1 MQKKSLLSLFGL
13 ENRDPYLF
21 AVLVVAIAATIRFFL
36 DRVFHGVVPFVILT
50 AAVTL
55 SALYGGLGPG
65 LFATVLAMA
74 SAWVLFDPANIV
86 VPSLASDKADMESG
100 LLLFTVVGTLLSVLG
115 ELIRREKKQ
124 AESLLQELQSRNGEL
139 QQSEL
144 TNRALLEASAQ
155 GVIAVDGDGKIK
167 IANDCTHQ
175 MFGYGPQELIG
186 KYIDILMEDVLQ
198 HQYRLH
204 KREFFSKPKAKIL
217 SDIPLNGRRKD
228 GSVFPVQTSIG
239 ISETPYGPIGVSFI
253 SDITDKKS
261 IEAALIRQQSELQ
274 NLVNY
279 SPVLISMQDL
289 EGRLL
294 LANRSYIATFSPH
307 DSNLTGQMLK
317 DTMPDYVASKSIEA
331 DRTVLATRFPVEFEF
346 DMPDHTGSWRN
357 FKTIKFPLDYLDTK
371 ETFGIGGFATDITE
385 LRDAERQLL
394 MAAKHDLLTGL
405 PNRVLIYDMGAELIS
420 NARKNKSKMALLFFD
435 LDRFKPINDTYGRDV
450 GDQLLKEVSKRL
462 VETSREGD
470 IVGRLSGDEFIA
482 LISNI
487 RSIDII
493 ESAALMF
500 ISRLREPYLLDDL
513 EIRMSPSIGIS
524 QYPEDGHDIDKLIQ
538 CADAAMRHAKNT
550 GRNQYEFFS
559 AAIVKNGARI
569 FILEQE
575 MRSALEDDLFQLAY
589 QPIVEAHTGDLT
601 AVEALIRWPRLNG
614 DVRMPNEFIS
624 AAETSGLIITM
635 GDWVIKRACKEFE
648 ERIAL
653 GMPPVKVAIN
663 ISASQFRSPNFVDN
677 LLGLIEMSTMGHE
690 WLELEVTESTVMSRI
705 DEAAKI
711 LSTLKEKGFSVSL
724 DDFGTGYSSLSMLA
738 RLPIDKLKIDRSFV
752 TQIETEARS
761 MAITE
766 TVVALGHKLGMSVVA
781 EGVET
786 ISVFSRLQTMGCN
799 HFQGYLFSRPL
810 PSNELVNWE
819 KTRSRKIIPL
829 HAPESSFLPV

>member
-1 MQKKSLLSLFGL
+1 MQKKSLLSTFGL
-13 ENRDPYLF
+13 EGRDPYFF
-21 AVLVVAIAATIRFFL
+21 AMLVVAVASLMRYFL
-36 DRVFHGVVPFVILT
+36 ERVFHGAVPFLVLT
-50 AAVTL
+50 AAVTI

-65 LFATVLAMA
+65 LLATVLSMA
-74 SAWVLFDPANIV
+74 SAWLLFAQTNIV
-86 VPSLASDKADMESG
+86 LPSVAADMEAG
-100 LLLFTVVGTLLSVLG
+100 LMLFAIVGTLLSVLG
-115 ELIRREKKQ
+115 ELIRREKIQ
-124 AESLLQELQSRNGEL
+124 SESLLLELQTRNSEL
-139 QQSEL
+139 QQSEI

-175 MFGYGPQELIG
+175 MFGYAPQELIG
-186 KYIDILMEDVLQ
+186 KYIEILMEDVLQ

-420 NARKNKSKMALLFFD
+420 SARKNKSKMALLFFD

-450 GDQLLKEVSKRL
+450 GDNLLREVSKRL

-487 RSIDII
+487 RSRDII

-538 CADAAMRHAKNT
+538 CADAAMRHAKNA

-575 MRSALEDDLFQLAY
+575 MRSALEDDLFQLDY

-614 DVRMPNEFIS
+614 DVRMPNEFIN
-624 AAETSGLIITM
+624 AAETSGLIIMM

-766 TVVALGHKLGMSVVA
+766 TVIALGHKLGMSVVA

-829 HAPESSFLPV
+829 HTPESSFLPV

>member
-1 MQKKSLLSLFGL
+1 MQKKTLLSKFGL
-13 ENRDPYLF
+13 EGRDPYLF
-21 AVLVVAIAATIRFFL
+21 AMVVVAIAATMRFYL
-36 DRVFHGVVPFVILT
+36 ELVFHGAVPFLVLT
-50 AAVTL
+50 AAVTI

-65 LFATVLAMA
+65 LLATILSIA
-74 SAWVLFDPANIV
+74 SVWVLFNRTNLV
-86 VPSLASDKADMESG
+86 VSSVAADMEAG
-100 LLLFTVVGTLLSVLG
+100 LLLFAVVGTLLSILG
-115 ELIRREKKQ
+115 ELILREKKQ
-124 AESLLQELQSRNGEL
+124 SGFLLNELQSRNGEL

-155 GVIAVDGDGKIK
+155 GVIAVDGNGKIK

-175 MFGYGPQELIG
+175 MFGYDPQELIG

-204 KREFFSKPKAKIL
+204 RREFFSKPKAKIL

-239 ISETPYGPIGVSFI
+239 ISETPFGPIGVSFI

-294 LANRSYIATFSPH
+294 LANRSYITTFSPH
-307 DSNLTGQMLK
+307 DSNLTGQMIK
-317 DTMPDYVASKSIEA
+317 DTLPDYVASKSIDA
-331 DRTVLATRFPVEFEF
+331 DVTVLATRFPVEFEF

-357 FKTIKFPLDYLDTK
+357 FKIIKFPLDYLDTK

-405 PNRVLIYDMGAELIS
+405 PNRVLIYDRGGQLIS
-420 NARKNKSKMALLFFD
+420 NARETKSKMALLFFD

-470 IVGRLSGDEFIA
+470 IVGRLGSDEFIA
-482 LISNI
+482 FIANI
-487 RSIDII
+487 RSRDII
-493 ESAALMF
+493 ESAASMF
-500 ISRLREPYLLDDL
+500 IARLREPYLLDGL

-524 QYPEDGHDIDKLIQ
+524 QYPEDGEDIDKLIQ
-538 CADAAMRHAKNT
+538 CADAAMRHAKNA

-575 MRSALEDDLFQLAY
+575 MRSALEEDLFQIAY
-589 QPIVEAHTGDLT
+589 QPIVEGQTGNLS
-601 AVEALIRWPRLNG
+601 AIEALIRWPRIDG
-614 DVRMPNEFIS
+614 TVRMPNEFIS
-624 AAETSGLIITM
+624 AAESSGLIIIM
-635 GDWVIKRACKEFE
+635 GEWVVKRVCKEFE

-653 GMPPVKVAIN
+653 GMQPVKVAIN
-663 ISASQFRSPNFVDN
+663 ISASQFSSPNFIDN
-677 LLGLIEMSTMGHE
+677 LSSLIESSTMGHE

-705 DEAAKI
+705 DEAEKI

-724 DDFGTGYSSLSMLA
+724 DDFGTGYSSLSLLA

-752 TQIETEARS
+752 RLMEIESRS

-766 TVVALGHKLGMSVVA
+766 TVIALGHKLGMEVVA
-781 EGVET
+781 EGIET
-786 ISVFSRLQTMGCN
+786 ISVFSRLLSMGCN
-799 HFQGYLFSRPL
+799 HFQGYLFSKPVS
-810 PSNELVNWE
+810 SNDLVIWE
-819 KTRSRKIIPL
+819 KTRSRKIMPLLTPELSLL
-829 HAPESSFLPV
+829 HA

>member
-1 MQKKSLLSLFGL
+1 MQKTTLLSKLGL
-13 ENRDPYLF
+13 EGKNPYLF
-21 AVLVVAIAATIRFFL
+21 ALVVVAIAATIRFFL
-36 DRVFHGVVPFVILT
+36 ELAFHGAAPFLVLT
-50 AAVTL
+50 AAVTI

-65 LFATVLAMA
+65 LLATALSMA
-74 SAWVLFDPANIV
+74 SAWLLFNRATV
-86 VPSLASDKADMESG
+86 VAADMATG
-100 LLLFTVVGTLLSVLG
+100 LLLFGVIGTLLSVLG
-115 ELIRREKKQ
+115 ELILREKIQ
-124 AESLLQELQSRNGEL
+124 SESLLLELQTRNGEL

-175 MFGYGPQELIG
+175 MFGYAPQELIG
-186 KYIDILMEDVLQ
+186 KYIDILMEDALQ

-204 KREFFSKPKAKIL
+204 RGEFFSKPKAKIL

-239 ISETPYGPIGVSFI
+239 ISETPFGPIGVSFI

-307 DSNLTGQMLK
+307 DSSLTGKMIK
-317 DTMPDYVASKSIEA
+317 DTLPDYVASKSIEA
-331 DRTVLATRFPVEFEF
+331 DLTVLATRSPVEFEF

-357 FKTIKFPLDYLDTK
+357 FKFIKFPLDYLDTK

-405 PNRVLIYDMGAELIS
+405 PNRVLIYDMGGQLIT
-420 NARKNKSKMALLFFD
+420 NARDNKSKMALLFFD

-462 VETSREGD
+462 VETSRDGD
-470 IVGRLSGDEFIA
+470 IVGRLGSDEFIA
-482 LISNI
+482 VIANI
-487 RSIDII
+487 RSRDII
-493 ESAALMF
+493 ESAASMF
-500 ISRLREPYLLDDL
+500 ISRLREPYLLDGL

-524 QYPEDGHDIDKLIQ
+524 QYPEDGEDIDKLIQ
-538 CADAAMRHAKNT
+538 CADAAMRHAKNA

-575 MRSALEDDLFQLAY
+575 MRTALEEDLFQLAY
-589 QPIVEAHTGDLT
+589 QPIVEGKTGNLS
-601 AVEALIRWPRLNG
+601 AIEALIRWPRIDG
-614 DVRMPNEFIS
+614 TVRMPNEFIS
-624 AAETSGLIITM
+624 AAESSGLIIMM
-635 GDWVIKRACKEFE
+635 GEWVVKRACKEFE

-653 GMPPVKVAIN
+653 GMQPVKVAIN
-663 ISASQFRSPNFVDN
+663 ISASQFRSPNFIDN
-677 LLGLIEMSTMGHE
+677 LLGLIESSTMGHE

-705 DEAAKI
+705 DEAEKI
-711 LSTLKEKGFSVSL
+711 LSTLKAKGFSVSL
-724 DDFGTGYSSLSMLA
+724 DDFGTGYSSLSLLA

-752 TQIETEARS
+752 RLMEIESRS

-766 TVVALGHKLGMSVVA
+766 TVIALGHKLGMELVA
-781 EGVET
+781 EGIET
-786 ISVFSRLQTMGCN
+786 ISVFSRLLHMGCN
-799 HFQGYLFSRPL
+799 HFQGYLFSKPL
-810 PSNELVNWE
+810 SSNDLVVWE
-819 KTRSRKIIPL
+819 KNRSRKIMPL
-829 HAPESSFLPV
+829 HLPELSLLPE

>member
-1 MQKKSLLSLFGL
+1 MQKKSLLSVFGL
-13 ENRDPYLF
+13 ENRDPFLF
-21 AVLVVAIAATIRFFL
+21 AVVVVAIAATIRFFL

-65 LFATVLAMA
+65 LLATALSIA
-74 SAWVLFDPANIV
+74 SAWLLFDPANIV
-86 VPSLASDKADMESG
+86 APSLASDTADMESG
-100 LLLFTVVGTLLSVLG
+100 LLLLTVVGTLLSVLG

-124 AESLLQELQSRNGEL
+124 SESLLQELQSRNKEL

-167 IANDCTHQ
+167 IANDYTHQ
-175 MFGYGPQELIG
+175 MFGYSSQELIG

-204 KREFFSKPKAKIL
+204 RREFFSKPKAKIL

-239 ISETPYGPIGVSFI
+239 ISETPFGPIGVSFI

-294 LANRSYIATFSPH
+294 LANRSYIATFSPS
-307 DSNLTGQMLK
+307 DSNLAGQMLK

-331 DRTVLATRFPVEFEF
+331 DRTVLSTRLPVEFEF

-405 PNRVLIYDMGAELIS
+405 PNRVLIYDMGAKLIS
-420 NARKNKSKMALLFFD
+420 SARDSKSKMALLFFD

-462 VETSREGD
+462 IETSREGD
-470 IVGRLSGDEFIA
+470 VVGRLSGDEFIA

-487 RSIDII
+487 RSRDII

-500 ISRLREPYLLDDL
+500 ISRLREPYLLEGL

-538 CADAAMRHAKNT
+538 CADAAMRHAKNA

-575 MRSALEDDLFQLAY
+575 MRSALEEDLFQLAY

-614 DVRMPNEFIS
+614 DVRMPSEFIS
-624 AAETSGLIITM
+624 AAESSGLIIMM
-635 GDWVIKRACKEFE
+635 GNWIIKRACKEFE

-663 ISASQFRSPNFVDN
+663 ISAYQFRSPNFVDN
-677 LLGLIEMSTMGHE
+677 LLGLIEASTMGHE

-711 LSTLKEKGFSVSL
+711 LSTLKDKGFSVSL

-738 RLPIDKLKIDRSFV
+738 QLPIDKLKIDRSFV

-766 TVVALGHKLGMSVVA
+766 TVIALGHKLGMSVVA
-781 EGVET
+781 EGIET

-810 PSNELVNWE
+810 PSNDLVIWE

-829 HAPESSFLPV
+829 HLPQSSLLSV

>member
-1 MQKKSLLSLFGL
+1 
-13 ENRDPYLF
+13 
-21 AVLVVAIAATIRFFL
+21 
-36 DRVFHGVVPFVILT
+36 
-50 AAVTL
+50 
-55 SALYGGLGPG
+55 
-65 LFATVLAMA
+65 
-74 SAWVLFDPANIV
+74 
-86 VPSLASDKADMESG
+86 
-100 LLLFTVVGTLLSVLG
+100 
-115 ELIRREKKQ
+115 
-124 AESLLQELQSRNGEL
+124 
-139 QQSEL
+139 
-144 TNRALLEASAQ
+144 
-155 GVIAVDGDGKIK
+155 
-167 IANDCTHQ
+167 
-175 MFGYGPQELIG
+175 
-186 KYIDILMEDVLQ
+186 
-198 HQYRLH
+198 
-204 KREFFSKPKAKIL
+204 
-217 SDIPLNGRRKD
+217 
-228 GSVFPVQTSIG
+228 
-239 ISETPYGPIGVSFI
+239 
-253 SDITDKKS
+253 
-261 IEAALIRQQSELQ
+261 
-274 NLVNY
+274 
-279 SPVLISMQDL
+279 MQDL

>member
-1 MQKKSLLSLFGL
+1 
-13 ENRDPYLF
+13 
-21 AVLVVAIAATIRFFL
+21 L

-65 LFATVLAMA
+65 LFATVLSMA

-144 TNRALLEASAQ
+144 TNRALWEASAQ

-550 GRNQYEFFS
+550 GRNQYEVFS

>member
-1 MQKKSLLSLFGL
+1 L
-13 ENRDPYLF
+13 E
-21 AVLVVAIAATIRFFL
+21 
-36 DRVFHGVVPFVILT
+36 
-50 AAVTL
+50 
-55 SALYGGLGPG
+55 GGL
-65 LFATVLAMA
+65 LV
-74 SAWVLFDPANIV
+74 
-86 VPSLASDKADMESG
+86 
-100 LLLFTVVGTLLSVLG
+100 FTVIATLMSILG
-115 ELIRREKKQ
+115 EFIQREKKRAQ
-124 AESLLQELQSRNGEL
+124 LLLHELQIRNRDL
-139 QQSEL
+139 LQSEL

-167 IANDCTHQ
+167 IANDYTHQ
-175 MFGYGPQELIG
+175 MFGYDPQELIG
-186 KYIDILMEDVLQ
+186 KYIDILMEEVLQ
-198 HQYRLH
+198 HQYRLRR
-204 KREFFSKPKAKIL
+204 REFFSKPKAKIL

-239 ISETPYGPIGVSFI
+239 ISETPLGPMGVSFI

-261 IEAALIRQQSELQ
+261 IEAALIREQSELH

-294 LANRSYIATFSPH
+294 LANRSFVATFSPH
-307 DSNLTGQMLK
+307 DLNLAGQMIK

-331 DRTVLATRFPVEFEF
+331 DRTVLSSRGPVEFEF
-346 DMPDHTGSWRN
+346 DMPDQTGSWRN
-357 FKTIKFPLDYLDTK
+357 FKIIKFPLDYLDTK
-371 ETFGIGGFATDITE
+371 ETFGIGAFATDITE
-385 LRDAERQLL
+385 LRDTERQLL

-405 PNRVLIYDMGAELIS
+405 PNRVLIYDRGGQLIS
-420 NARKNKSKMALLFFD
+420 NARKSKSKMALLFFD

-462 VETSREGD
+462 LETSRESD
-470 IVGRLSGDEFIA
+470 VIGRLGGDEFIA
-482 LISNI
+482 CIADI
-487 RSIDII
+487 RSVDVI
-493 ESAALMF
+493 ESAAAMF
-500 ISRLREPYLLDDL
+500 ISRLREPYLLEDL

-524 QYPEDGHDIDKLIQ
+524 QYPEDGEDIDKLIQ
-538 CADAAMRHAKNT
+538 CADAAMRHAKNA

-575 MRSALEDDLFQLAY
+575 MRSALEENLFQLAY
-589 QPIVEAHTGDLT
+589 QPIIDAKTGNLS
-601 AVEALIRWPRLNG
+601 AIEALIRWPRMNG

-624 AAETSGLIITM
+624 AAESSGLIIM
-635 GDWVIKRACKEFE
+635 IGEWVVKRVCKEFE

-663 ISASQFRSPNFVDN
+663 ISASQFRSPNFVEN
-677 LLGLIEMSTMGHE
+677 LLGLIQTSTMGHE

-705 DEAAKI
+705 DEAEKI

-752 TQIETEARS
+752 IQMEIEARS

-766 TVVALGHKLGMSVVA
+766 TVIALGHKLGMEVVA
-781 EGVET
+781 EGIET
-786 ISVFSRLQTMGCN
+786 ISVFSRLLAMGCN
-799 HFQGYLFSRPL
+799 HFQGYLFSKAL
-810 PSNELVNWE
+810 SSNDLVTWE
-819 KTRSRKIIPL
+819 KTRSRKIMPL
-829 HAPESSFLPV
+829 HTPELSLSPA

>member
-420 NARKNKSKMALLFFD
+420 SARKNKSKMALLFFD

-487 RSIDII
+487 RSIDFI

-766 TVVALGHKLGMSVVA
+766 TVIALGHKLGMSVVA

>member
-1 MQKKSLLSLFGL
+1 MQKKTLLSKFGL
-13 ENRDPYLF
+13 EGRDPYLF
-21 AVLVVAIAATIRFFL
+21 AMVVVAIAATMRFYL
-36 DRVFHGVVPFVILT
+36 ELVFHGAVPFLVLT
-50 AAVTL
+50 AAVTI

-65 LFATVLAMA
+65 LLATILSIA
-74 SAWVLFDPANIV
+74 SVWVLFNRTNLV
-86 VPSLASDKADMESG
+86 VSSVAADMETG
-100 LLLFTVVGTLLSVLG
+100 LLLFAVVGTLLSILG
-115 ELIRREKKQ
+115 ELILREKKQ
-124 AESLLQELQSRNGEL
+124 SGFLLNELQSRNGEL

-155 GVIAVDGDGKIK
+155 GVIAVDGNGKIK

-175 MFGYGPQELIG
+175 MFGYDPQELIG

-204 KREFFSKPKAKIL
+204 RREFFSKPKAKIL

-239 ISETPYGPIGVSFI
+239 ISETPFGPMGVSFI

-294 LANRSYIATFSPH
+294 LANRSYITTFSPH
-307 DSNLTGQMLK
+307 DSNLTGQMIK
-317 DTMPDYVASKSIEA
+317 DTLPDYVASKSIDA
-331 DRTVLATRFPVEFEF
+331 DVTVLATRFPVEFEF

-357 FKTIKFPLDYLDTK
+357 FKIIKFPLDYLDTK

-405 PNRVLIYDMGAELIS
+405 PNRVLIYDRGGQLIS
-420 NARKNKSKMALLFFD
+420 NARETKSKMALLFFD

-470 IVGRLSGDEFIA
+470 IVSRLGSDEFIA
-482 LISNI
+482 FIANI
-487 RSIDII
+487 RSRDII
-493 ESAALMF
+493 ESAASMF
-500 ISRLREPYLLDDL
+500 IARLREPYLLDGL

-524 QYPEDGHDIDKLIQ
+524 QYPEDGEDIDKLIQ
-538 CADAAMRHAKNT
+538 CADAAMRHAKNA

-575 MRSALEDDLFQLAY
+575 MRSALEEDLFQIAY
-589 QPIVEAHTGDLT
+589 QPIVEGQTGNLS
-601 AVEALIRWPRLNG
+601 AIEALIRWPRIDG
-614 DVRMPNEFIS
+614 TVRMPNEFIS
-624 AAETSGLIITM
+624 AAESSGLIIIM
-635 GDWVIKRACKEFE
+635 GEWVVKRVCKEFE

-653 GMPPVKVAIN
+653 GMQPVKVAIN
-663 ISASQFRSPNFVDN
+663 ISASQFRSPNFIDN
-677 LLGLIEMSTMGHE
+677 LLSLIESSTMGHE

-705 DEAAKI
+705 DEAEKI

-724 DDFGTGYSSLSMLA
+724 DDFGTGYSSLSLLA

-752 TQIETEARS
+752 RLMEIESRS

-766 TVVALGHKLGMSVVA
+766 TVIALGHKLGMEVVA
-781 EGVET
+781 EGIET
-786 ISVFSRLQTMGCN
+786 ISVFSRLLSMGCN
-799 HFQGYLFSRPL
+799 HFQGYLFSKPVS
-810 PSNELVNWE
+810 SNDLVIWE
-819 KTRSRKIIPL
+819 KTRSRKIMPLLTPELSLL
-829 HAPESSFLPV
+829 HA

>member
-1 MQKKSLLSLFGL
+1 MQKTTLLSKLGL
-13 ENRDPYLF
+13 EGKNPYLF
-21 AVLVVAIAATIRFFL
+21 ALVVVAIAATIRFFL
-36 DRVFHGVVPFVILT
+36 ELAFHGAAPFLVLT
-50 AAVTL
+50 AAVTI

-65 LFATVLAMA
+65 LLATALSMA
-74 SAWVLFDPANIV
+74 SAWLLFNRATV
-86 VPSLASDKADMESG
+86 VAADMATG
-100 LLLFTVVGTLLSVLG
+100 LLLFGVIGTLLSVLG
-115 ELIRREKKQ
+115 ELILREKIQ
-124 AESLLQELQSRNGEL
+124 SESLLLELQTRNGEL

-175 MFGYGPQELIG
+175 MFGYAPQELIG
-186 KYIDILMEDVLQ
+186 KYIDILMEDALQ

-204 KREFFSKPKAKIL
+204 RGEFFSKPKAKIL

-239 ISETPYGPIGVSFI
+239 ISETPFGPIGVSFI

-307 DSNLTGQMLK
+307 DSSLTGKMIK
-317 DTMPDYVASKSIEA
+317 DTLPDYVASKSIEA
-331 DRTVLATRFPVEFEF
+331 DLTVLATRSPVEFEF

-357 FKTIKFPLDYLDTK
+357 FKFIKFPLDYLDTK

-405 PNRVLIYDMGAELIS
+405 PNRVLIYDMGGQLIT
-420 NARKNKSKMALLFFD
+420 NARDNKSKMALLFFD

-462 VETSREGD
+462 VETSRDGD
-470 IVGRLSGDEFIA
+470 IVGRLGSDEFIA
-482 LISNI
+482 VIANI
-487 RSIDII
+487 RSRDII
-493 ESAALMF
+493 ESAASMF
-500 ISRLREPYLLDDL
+500 ISRLREPYLLDGL

-524 QYPEDGHDIDKLIQ
+524 QYPEDGEDIDKLIQ
-538 CADAAMRHAKNT
+538 CADAAMRHAKNA

-575 MRSALEDDLFQLAY
+575 MRTALEEDLFQLAY
-589 QPIVEAHTGDLT
+589 QPIVEGKTGNLS
-601 AVEALIRWPRLNG
+601 AIEALIRWPRIDG
-614 DVRMPNEFIS
+614 TVRMPNEFIS
-624 AAETSGLIITM
+624 AAESSGLIIMM
-635 GDWVIKRACKEFE
+635 GEWVVKRACKEFE

-653 GMPPVKVAIN
+653 GMQPVKVAIN
-663 ISASQFRSPNFVDN
+663 ISASQFRSPNFIDN
-677 LLGLIEMSTMGHE
+677 LLGLIESSTMGHE

-705 DEAAKI
+705 DEAEKI
-711 LSTLKEKGFSVSL
+711 LSTLKAKGFSVSL
-724 DDFGTGYSSLSMLA
+724 DDFGTGYSSLSLLA

-752 TQIETEARS
+752 RLMEIESRS

-766 TVVALGHKLGMSVVA
+766 TVIALGHKLGMEVVA
-781 EGVET
+781 EGIET
-786 ISVFSRLQTMGCN
+786 ISVFSRLLHMGCN
-799 HFQGYLFSRPL
+799 HFQGYLFSKPL
-810 PSNELVNWE
+810 SSNDLVVWE
-819 KTRSRKIIPL
+819 KNRSRKIMPL
-829 HAPESSFLPV
+829 HLPELSLLPE

>member
-1 MQKKSLLSLFGL
+1 MQKTTLLSKLGL
-13 ENRDPYLF
+13 EGKNPYLF
-21 AVLVVAIAATIRFFL
+21 ALVVVAIAATMRFFL
-36 DRVFHGVVPFVILT
+36 ELAFHGAAPFLVLT
-50 AAVTL
+50 AAVTI

-65 LFATVLAMA
+65 LLATALSMA
-74 SAWVLFDPANIV
+74 SAWLLFNRATIAVQPVA
-86 VPSLASDKADMESG
+86 ADMATG
-100 LLLFTVVGTLLSVLG
+100 LLLFGVIGTLLSVLG
-115 ELIRREKKQ
+115 ELIRREKIQ
-124 AESLLQELQSRNGEL
+124 SESLLLELQTRNGEL

-175 MFGYGPQELIG
+175 MFGYAPQELIG
-186 KYIDILMEDVLQ
+186 KYIDILMEDALQ

-204 KREFFSKPKAKIL
+204 RREFFSKPKAKIL

-239 ISETPYGPIGVSFI
+239 ISETPFGPIGVSFI

-307 DSNLTGQMLK
+307 DSSLTGKMIK
-317 DTMPDYVASKSIEA
+317 DTLPDYVASKSIEA
-331 DRTVLATRFPVEFEF
+331 DLTVLATRSPVEFEF

-357 FKTIKFPLDYLDTK
+357 FKFIKFPLDYLDTK

-405 PNRVLIYDMGAELIS
+405 PNRVLIYDMGGQLIT
-420 NARKNKSKMALLFFD
+420 NARDNKSKMALLFFD

-462 VETSREGD
+462 VETSRDGD
-470 IVGRLSGDEFIA
+470 IVGRLGSDEFIA
-482 LISNI
+482 VIANI
-487 RSIDII
+487 RSRDII
-493 ESAALMF
+493 ESAASMF
-500 ISRLREPYLLDDL
+500 ISRLREPYLLEGL

-524 QYPEDGHDIDKLIQ
+524 QYPEDGEDIDKLIQ
-538 CADAAMRHAKNT
+538 CADAAMRHAKNA

-575 MRSALEDDLFQLAY
+575 MRTALEEDLFQLAY
-589 QPIVEAHTGDLT
+589 QPIVEGQTGNLS
-601 AVEALIRWPRLNG
+601 AIEALIRWPRIDG
-614 DVRMPNEFIS
+614 TVRMPNEFIS
-624 AAETSGLIITM
+624 AAESSGLIIMM
-635 GDWVIKRACKEFE
+635 GEWVVKRACKEFE

-653 GMPPVKVAIN
+653 GMQPVKVAIN
-663 ISASQFRSPNFVDN
+663 ISASQFRSPNFIDN
-677 LLGLIEMSTMGHE
+677 LLGLIESSTMGHE

-705 DEAAKI
+705 DEAEKI
-711 LSTLKEKGFSVSL
+711 LSTLKAKGFSVSL
-724 DDFGTGYSSLSMLA
+724 DDFGTGYSSLSLLA

-752 TQIETEARS
+752 RLMEIESRS

-766 TVVALGHKLGMSVVA
+766 TVIALGHKLGMEVVA
-781 EGVET
+781 EGIET
-786 ISVFSRLQTMGCN
+786 ISVFSRLLHMGCN
-799 HFQGYLFSRPL
+799 HFQGYLFSKPL
-810 PSNELVNWE
+810 SSNDLVVWE
-819 KTRSRKIIPL
+819 KNRSRKIMPL
-829 HAPESSFLPV
+829 HLPELSLLPE

>member
-1 MQKKSLLSLFGL
+1 M
-13 ENRDPYLF
+13 
-21 AVLVVAIAATIRFFL
+21 VAIAATMRFYL
-36 DRVFHGVVPFVILT
+36 ELVFHGAVPFLVLT
-50 AAVTL
+50 AAVTI

-65 LFATVLAMA
+65 LLATILSIA
-74 SAWVLFDPANIV
+74 SVWVLFNRTNLV
-86 VPSLASDKADMESG
+86 VSSVAADMEAG
-100 LLLFTVVGTLLSVLG
+100 LLLFAVVGTLLSILG
-115 ELIRREKKQ
+115 ELILREKKQ
-124 AESLLQELQSRNGEL
+124 SGFLLNELQSRNGEL

-155 GVIAVDGDGKIK
+155 GVIAVDGNGKIK

-175 MFGYGPQELIG
+175 MFGYDPQELIG

-204 KREFFSKPKAKIL
+204 RREFFSKPKAKIL

-228 GSVFPVQTSIG
+228 GTVFPVQTSIG
-239 ISETPYGPIGVSFI
+239 ISETPFGSIGVSFI

-294 LANRSYIATFSPH
+294 LANRSYISTFSPH
-307 DSNLTGQMLK
+307 DSNLIGQMIK
-317 DTMPDYVASKSIEA
+317 DTLPDYVASKSIDA
-331 DRTVLATRFPVEFEF
+331 DVTVLATRFPVEFEF

-357 FKTIKFPLDYLDTK
+357 FKIIKFPLDYLDTK

-405 PNRVLIYDMGAELIS
+405 PNRVLIYDRGGQLIS
-420 NARKNKSKMALLFFD
+420 NARETKSKMALLFFD

-470 IVGRLSGDEFIA
+470 IVGRLGSDEFIA
-482 LISNI
+482 FIANI
-487 RSIDII
+487 RSRDII
-493 ESAALMF
+493 ESAASMF
-500 ISRLREPYLLDDL
+500 IARLREPYLLDGL

-524 QYPEDGHDIDKLIQ
+524 QYPEVGEDIDKLIQ
-538 CADAAMRHAKNT
+538 CADAAMRHAKNA

-575 MRSALEDDLFQLAY
+575 MRSALEEDLFQIAY
-589 QPIVEAHTGDLT
+589 QPIVEGQTGNLS
-601 AVEALIRWPRLNG
+601 AIEALIRWPRIDG
-614 DVRMPNEFIS
+614 TVRMPNEFIS
-624 AAETSGLIITM
+624 AAESSGLIIIM
-635 GDWVIKRACKEFE
+635 GEWVVKRVCKEFE

-653 GMPPVKVAIN
+653 GMQPVKVAIN
-663 ISASQFRSPNFVDN
+663 ISASQFRSPNFIDN
-677 LLGLIEMSTMGHE
+677 LLSLIESSTMGHE

-705 DEAAKI
+705 DEAEKI

-724 DDFGTGYSSLSMLA
+724 DDFGTGYSSLSLLA

-752 TQIETEARS
+752 RLMEIESRS

-766 TVVALGHKLGMSVVA
+766 TVIALGHKLGMEVVA
-781 EGVET
+781 EGIET
-786 ISVFSRLQTMGCN
+786 ISVFSRLLSMGCN
-799 HFQGYLFSRPL
+799 HFQGYLFSKPVS
-810 PSNELVNWE
+810 SNDLVIWE
-819 KTRSRKIIPL
+819 KTRSRKIMPLLTPELSLL
-829 HAPESSFLPV
+829 HA

>member
-1 MQKKSLLSLFGL
+1 MQKKTLLSKFGL
-13 ENRDPYLF
+13 EGRDPYLF
-21 AVLVVAIAATIRFFL
+21 AMVVVAIAATMRFYL
-36 DRVFHGVVPFVILT
+36 ELVFHGAVPFLVLT
-50 AAVTL
+50 AAVTI

-65 LFATVLAMA
+65 LLATILSIA
-74 SAWVLFDPANIV
+74 SVWVLFNRTNLV
-86 VPSLASDKADMESG
+86 VSSVAADMEAG
-100 LLLFTVVGTLLSVLG
+100 LLLFAVVGTLLSILG
-115 ELIRREKKQ
+115 ELILREKKQ
-124 AESLLQELQSRNGEL
+124 SGFLLNELQSRNSEL

-155 GVIAVDGDGKIK
+155 GVIAVDGNGKIK

-175 MFGYGPQELIG
+175 MFGYDPQELIG

-204 KREFFSKPKAKIL
+204 RREFFSKPKAKIL

-239 ISETPYGPIGVSFI
+239 ISETPFGPIGVSFI

-294 LANRSYIATFSPH
+294 LANRSYITTFSPH
-307 DSNLTGQMLK
+307 DSNLTGQMIK
-317 DTMPDYVASKSIEA
+317 DTLPDYVASKSIDA
-331 DRTVLATRFPVEFEF
+331 DVTVLATRFPVEFEF

-357 FKTIKFPLDYLDTK
+357 FKIIKFPLDYLDTK

-405 PNRVLIYDMGAELIS
+405 PNRVLIYDRGGQLIS
-420 NARKNKSKMALLFFD
+420 NARETKSKMALLFFD
-435 LDRFKPINDTYGRDV
+435 LDRFKPINDTYGREV

-470 IVGRLSGDEFIA
+470 IVGRLGSDEFIA
-482 LISNI
+482 FIANI
-487 RSIDII
+487 RSRDII
-493 ESAALMF
+493 ESAASMF
-500 ISRLREPYLLDDL
+500 ISRLREPYLLDGL

-524 QYPEDGHDIDKLIQ
+524 QYPEDGEDIDKLIQ
-538 CADAAMRHAKNT
+538 CADAAMRHAKNA

-575 MRSALEDDLFQLAY
+575 MRSALEEDLFQIAY
-589 QPIVEAHTGDLT
+589 QPIVEGQTGNLS
-601 AVEALIRWPRLNG
+601 AIEALIRWPRIDG
-614 DVRMPNEFIS
+614 TVRMPNEFIS
-624 AAETSGLIITM
+624 AAESSGLIIIM
-635 GDWVIKRACKEFE
+635 GEWVVKRVCKEFE

-653 GMPPVKVAIN
+653 GMQPVKVAIN
-663 ISASQFRSPNFVDN
+663 ISASQFRSPNFIDN
-677 LLGLIEMSTMGHE
+677 LLSLIESSTMGHE

-705 DEAAKI
+705 DEAEKI

-724 DDFGTGYSSLSMLA
+724 DDFGTGYSSLSLLA

-752 TQIETEARS
+752 RLMEIESRS

-766 TVVALGHKLGMSVVA
+766 TVIALGHKLGMEVVA
-781 EGVET
+781 EGIET
-786 ISVFSRLQTMGCN
+786 ISVFSRLLSMGCN
-799 HFQGYLFSRPL
+799 HFQGYLFSKPVS
-810 PSNELVNWE
+810 SNDLMIWE
-819 KTRSRKIIPL
+819 KTRSRKIMPLLTPELSLL
-829 HAPESSFLPV
+829 HA

>member
-1 MQKKSLLSLFGL
+1 MQKKTLLSKFGL
-13 ENRDPYLF
+13 EGRDPYLF
-21 AVLVVAIAATIRFFL
+21 AMVVVAIAATMRFYL
-36 DRVFHGVVPFVILT
+36 ELVFHGAVPFLVLT
-50 AAVTL
+50 AAVTI

-65 LFATVLAMA
+65 LLATILSIA
-74 SAWVLFDPANIV
+74 SVWVLFNRTNLV
-86 VPSLASDKADMESG
+86 VSSVAADMEAG
-100 LLLFTVVGTLLSVLG
+100 LLLFAVVGTLLSILG
-115 ELIRREKKQ
+115 ELILREKKQ
-124 AESLLQELQSRNGEL
+124 SGFLLNELQSRNGEL

-155 GVIAVDGDGKIK
+155 GVIAVDGNGKIK

-175 MFGYGPQELIG
+175 MFGYDPQELIG

-204 KREFFSKPKAKIL
+204 RREFFSKPKAKIL

-239 ISETPYGPIGVSFI
+239 ISETPFGPIGVSFI

-294 LANRSYIATFSPH
+294 LANRSYITTFSPH
-307 DSNLTGQMLK
+307 DSNLTGQMIK
-317 DTMPDYVASKSIEA
+317 DTLPDYVASKSIDA
-331 DRTVLATRFPVEFEF
+331 DVTVLATRFPVEFEF

-357 FKTIKFPLDYLDTK
+357 FKIIKFPLDYLDTK

-405 PNRVLIYDMGAELIS
+405 PNRVLIYDRGGQLIS
-420 NARKNKSKMALLFFD
+420 NARETKSKMALLFFD

-470 IVGRLSGDEFIA
+470 IVGRLGSDEFIA
-482 LISNI
+482 FIANI
-487 RSIDII
+487 RSRDII
-493 ESAALMF
+493 ESAASMF
-500 ISRLREPYLLDDL
+500 IARLREPYLLDGL

-524 QYPEDGHDIDKLIQ
+524 QYPEDGEDIDKLIQ
-538 CADAAMRHAKNT
+538 CADAAMRHAKNA

-575 MRSALEDDLFQLAY
+575 MRSALEEDLFQIAY
-589 QPIVEAHTGDLT
+589 QPIVEGQTGNLS
-601 AVEALIRWPRLNG
+601 AIEALIRWPRIDG
-614 DVRMPNEFIS
+614 TVRMPNEFIS
-624 AAETSGLIITM
+624 AAESSGLIIIM
-635 GDWVIKRACKEFE
+635 GEWVVKRVCKEFE

-653 GMPPVKVAIN
+653 GMQPVKVAIN
-663 ISASQFRSPNFVDN
+663 ISASQFRSPNFIDN
-677 LLGLIEMSTMGHE
+677 LLSLIESSTMGHE

-705 DEAAKI
+705 DEAEKI

-724 DDFGTGYSSLSMLA
+724 DDFGTGYSSLSLLA

-752 TQIETEARS
+752 RLMEIESRS

-766 TVVALGHKLGMSVVA
+766 TVIALGHKLGMEVVA
-781 EGVET
+781 EGIET
-786 ISVFSRLQTMGCN
+786 ISVFSRLLSMGCN
-799 HFQGYLFSRPL
+799 HFQGYLFSKPVS
-810 PSNELVNWE
+810 SNDLVIWE
-819 KTRSRKIIPL
+819 KTLSRKIMPLLTPELSLL
-829 HAPESSFLPV
+829 HA

>member
-1 MQKKSLLSLFGL
+1 MQRKPLLSLFGL

-86 VPSLASDKADMESG
+86 VTSLASDKADIESG

-420 NARKNKSKMALLFFD
+420 SARKNKSKMALLFFD

-766 TVVALGHKLGMSVVA
+766 TVIALGHKLGMSVVA

>member
-1 MQKKSLLSLFGL
+1 MQKTTLLSKLGL
-13 ENRDPYLF
+13 EGKNPYLF
-21 AVLVVAIAATIRFFL
+21 ALVVVAIAATIRFFL
-36 DRVFHGVVPFVILT
+36 ELAFHGAAPFLVLT
-50 AAVTL
+50 AAVTI

-65 LFATVLAMA
+65 LLATALSMA
-74 SAWVLFDPANIV
+74 SAWLLFNRATV
-86 VPSLASDKADMESG
+86 VAADMATG
-100 LLLFTVVGTLLSVLG
+100 LLLFGVIGTLLSVLG
-115 ELIRREKKQ
+115 ELILREKIQ
-124 AESLLQELQSRNGEL
+124 SESLLLELQTRNGEL

-175 MFGYGPQELIG
+175 MFGYAPQELIG
-186 KYIDILMEDVLQ
+186 KYIDILMEDALQ

-204 KREFFSKPKAKIL
+204 RREFFSKPKAKIL

-239 ISETPYGPIGVSFI
+239 ISETPFGPIGVSFI

-307 DSNLTGQMLK
+307 DSSLTGKMIK
-317 DTMPDYVASKSIEA
+317 DTLPDYVASKSIEA
-331 DRTVLATRFPVEFEF
+331 DLTVLATRSPVEFEF

-357 FKTIKFPLDYLDTK
+357 FKFIKFPLDYLDTK

-405 PNRVLIYDMGAELIS
+405 PNRVLIYDMGGQLIN
-420 NARKNKSKMALLFFD
+420 NARDNKSKMALLFFD

-462 VETSREGD
+462 VETSRDGD
-470 IVGRLSGDEFIA
+470 IVGRLGSDEFIA
-482 LISNI
+482 VIANI
-487 RSIDII
+487 RSRDII
-493 ESAALMF
+493 ESAASMF
-500 ISRLREPYLLDDL
+500 ISRLREPYLLEGL

-524 QYPEDGHDIDKLIQ
+524 QYPEDGEDIDKLIQ
-538 CADAAMRHAKNT
+538 CADAAMRHAKNA

-575 MRSALEDDLFQLAY
+575 MRTALEEDLFQLAY
-589 QPIVEAHTGDLT
+589 QPIVEGKTGNLS
-601 AVEALIRWPRLNG
+601 AIEALIRWPRIDG
-614 DVRMPNEFIS
+614 TVRMPNEFIS
-624 AAETSGLIITM
+624 AAESSGLIIMM
-635 GDWVIKRACKEFE
+635 GEWVVKRACKEFE

-653 GMPPVKVAIN
+653 GMQPVKVAIN
-663 ISASQFRSPNFVDN
+663 ISASQFRSPNFIDN
-677 LLGLIEMSTMGHE
+677 LLGLIESSTMGHE

-705 DEAAKI
+705 DEAEKI

-724 DDFGTGYSSLSMLA
+724 DDFGTGYSSLSLLA

-752 TQIETEARS
+752 RLMEIESRS

-766 TVVALGHKLGMSVVA
+766 TVIALGHKLGMEVVA
-781 EGVET
+781 EGIET
-786 ISVFSRLQTMGCN
+786 ISVFSRLLHMGCN
-799 HFQGYLFSRPL
+799 HFQGYLFSKPL
-810 PSNELVNWE
+810 SSNDLVVWE
-819 KTRSRKIIPL
+819 KNRSRKIMPL
-829 HAPESSFLPV
+829 HLPELSLLPE

>member
-1 MQKKSLLSLFGL
+1 MQKKTLLSTFGL
-13 ENRDPYLF
+13 EGRDPYLF
-21 AVLVVAIAATIRFFL
+21 AIAVVAIAATIRFYL
-36 DRVFHGVVPFVILT
+36 ELAFHGTVPFLVLT
-50 AAVTL
+50 AAVTV

-65 LFATVLAMA
+65 LLATVLSIV
-74 SAWVLFDPANIV
+74 SAWLLFNRANNV
-86 VPSLASDKADMESG
+86 VPSVADDSETG
-100 LLLFTVVGTLLSVLG
+100 LILFAIVGSLLSILG
-115 ELIRREKKQ
+115 ELILRQKKQ
-124 AESLLQELQSRNGEL
+124 SQSLLIDLEHRNGEL
-139 QQSEL
+139 QHSEL

-175 MFGYGPQELIG
+175 MFGYAPQELIG

-204 KREFFSKPKAKIL
+204 RREFFSKPKAKIL

-239 ISETPYGPIGVSFI
+239 ISETPFGPIGVSFI

-289 EGRLL
+289 EGRIL
-294 LANRSYIATFSPH
+294 LANRSYIATFSPL
-307 DSNLTGQMLK
+307 DPDLTGQMIK
-317 DTMPDYVASKSIEA
+317 DTLPDYVASKSIEA
-331 DRTVLATRFPVEFEF
+331 DRTVLSTQIPVEFEF
-346 DMPDHTGSWRN
+346 DMPDQTGSWRN
-357 FKTIKFPLDYLDTK
+357 FKFIKFPLDYLDTK

-405 PNRVLIYDMGAELIS
+405 PNRVLIYDMGGQLIT
-420 NARKNKSKMALLFFD
+420 NARDNKSKMALLFFD

-470 IVGRLSGDEFIA
+470 IVGRLGSDEFIA
-482 LISNI
+482 FIANI
-487 RSIDII
+487 RSRDII
-493 ESAALMF
+493 ESAASMF

-524 QYPEDGHDIDKLIQ
+524 QYPEDGEDIDKLIQ
-538 CADAAMRHAKNT
+538 CADAAMRHAKNA

-575 MRSALEDDLFQLAY
+575 MRTALEENLFQLAY
-589 QPIVEAHTGDLT
+589 QPIIEGQTGNLSV
-601 AVEALIRWPRLNG
+601 VEALIRWPRLNG

-624 AAETSGLIITM
+624 AAESSGLIIMM
-635 GDWVIKRACKEFE
+635 GEWVVKRVCKEFE

-653 GMPPVKVAIN
+653 GMQPVKVAIN

-677 LLGLIEMSTMGHE
+677 LLGLIEASTMGHE

-705 DEAAKI
+705 DEAEKI

-752 TQIETEARS
+752 TQIETETRS
-761 MAITE
+761 LAITE
-766 TVVALGHKLGMSVVA
+766 TVIALGHKLGMEVVA
-781 EGVET
+781 EGIET
-786 ISVFSRLQTMGCN
+786 ISVFSRLLNMGCN
-799 HFQGYLFSRPL
+799 HFQGYLFSKPL
-810 PSNELVNWE
+810 SSNDLVLWE
-819 KTRSRKIIPL
+819 KNRSRKIMPL
-829 HAPESSFLPV
+829 LFPKSSLLSE

>member
-1 MQKKSLLSLFGL
+1 MQKKTLLSKFGL
-13 ENRDPYLF
+13 EGRDPYLF
-21 AVLVVAIAATIRFFL
+21 AIVVVAIAATMRFYL
-36 DRVFHGVVPFVILT
+36 ELVFHGAVPFLVLT
-50 AAVTL
+50 AAVTI

-65 LFATVLAMA
+65 LLATLLSITSIWA
-74 SAWVLFDPANIV
+74 LFNRTNLV
-86 VPSLASDKADMESG
+86 VTSVAADMEAG
-100 LLLFTVVGTLLSVLG
+100 LLLFAVVGALLSILG
-115 ELIRREKKQ
+115 ELILREKKQ
-124 AESLLQELQSRNGEL
+124 SGFLLNELQSRNGEL

-175 MFGYGPQELIG
+175 MFGYNPQELIG

-204 KREFFSKPKAKIL
+204 RREFFSKPKAKIL

-239 ISETPYGPIGVSFI
+239 ISETPFGPIGVSFI

-307 DSNLTGQMLK
+307 DSNLTGQMIK
-317 DTMPDYVASKSIEA
+317 DTLPDYVASKSIDA
-331 DRTVLATRFPVEFEF
+331 DVTVLATRFPVEFEF

-357 FKTIKFPLDYLDTK
+357 FKIIKFPLDYLDTK

-405 PNRVLIYDMGAELIS
+405 PNRVLIYDMGGQLIS
-420 NARKNKSKMALLFFD
+420 NACDSKSKMALLFFD

-470 IVGRLSGDEFIA
+470 IVGRLGSDEFIA
-482 LISNI
+482 FIANI
-487 RSIDII
+487 RSRDII
-493 ESAALMF
+493 ESAASMF
-500 ISRLREPYLLDDL
+500 IARLREPYLLDGL

-524 QYPEDGHDIDKLIQ
+524 QYPEDGEDIDKLIQ
-538 CADAAMRHAKNT
+538 CADAAMRHAKNA

-575 MRSALEDDLFQLAY
+575 MRSALEEDLFQIAY
-589 QPIVEAHTGDLT
+589 QPIVEGQTGNLS
-601 AVEALIRWPRLNG
+601 AIEALIRWPRIDG
-614 DVRMPNEFIS
+614 TVRMPNEFIS
-624 AAETSGLIITM
+624 AAESSGLIIMM
-635 GDWVIKRACKEFE
+635 GEWVVKRVCKEFE
-648 ERIAL
+648 DRIAL

-663 ISASQFRSPNFVDN
+663 ISASQFRSPNFVEN
-677 LLGLIEMSTMGHE
+677 LLGLIEASAMGTE
-690 WLELEVTESTVMSRI
+690 WLDLEVTESTVMSRI
-705 DEAAKI
+705 DEAEKI

-724 DDFGTGYSSLSMLA
+724 DDFGTGYSSLSLLA

-752 TQIETEARS
+752 RLMEIESRS

-766 TVVALGHKLGMSVVA
+766 TVIALGHKLGMEVVA
-781 EGVET
+781 EGIET
-786 ISVFSRLQTMGCN
+786 ISVFSRLLGMGCN
-799 HFQGYLFSRPL
+799 HFQGYLFSKPVS
-810 PSNELVNWE
+810 SNDLVMWE
-819 KTRSRKIIPL
+819 KTRSRKIVPL
-829 HAPESSFLPV
+829 LTPELSLLSV

>member
-1 MQKKSLLSLFGL
+1 MQKTTLLSKLGL
-13 ENRDPYLF
+13 EGKNPYLF
-21 AVLVVAIAATIRFFL
+21 ALVVVAIAATMRFFL
-36 DRVFHGVVPFVILT
+36 ELAFHGAAPFLVLT
-50 AAVTL
+50 AAVTI

-65 LFATVLAMA
+65 LLATALSMA
-74 SAWVLFDPANIV
+74 SAWLLFNRATIAVQPVA
-86 VPSLASDKADMESG
+86 ADMATG
-100 LLLFTVVGTLLSVLG
+100 LLLFGVIGTLLSVLG
-115 ELIRREKKQ
+115 ELIRREKIQ
-124 AESLLQELQSRNGEL
+124 SESLLLELQTRNGEL

-175 MFGYGPQELIG
+175 MFGYAPQELIG
-186 KYIDILMEDVLQ
+186 KYIDILMEDALQ

-204 KREFFSKPKAKIL
+204 RREFFSKPKAKIL

-239 ISETPYGPIGVSFI
+239 ISETPFGPIGVSFI

-307 DSNLTGQMLK
+307 DSSLTGKMIK
-317 DTMPDYVASKSIEA
+317 DTLPDYVASKSIEA
-331 DRTVLATRFPVEFEF
+331 DLTVLATRSPVEFEF

-357 FKTIKFPLDYLDTK
+357 FKFIKFPLDYLDTK

-405 PNRVLIYDMGAELIS
+405 PNRVLIYDMGGQLIT
-420 NARKNKSKMALLFFD
+420 NARDNKSKMALLFFD

-462 VETSREGD
+462 VETSRDGD
-470 IVGRLSGDEFIA
+470 IVGRLGSDEFIA
-482 LISNI
+482 VIANI
-487 RSIDII
+487 RSRDII
-493 ESAALMF
+493 ESAASMF
-500 ISRLREPYLLDDL
+500 ISRLREPYLLDGL

-524 QYPEDGHDIDKLIQ
+524 QYPEDGEDIDKLIQ
-538 CADAAMRHAKNT
+538 CADAAMRHAKNA

-575 MRSALEDDLFQLAY
+575 MRTALEEDLFQLAY
-589 QPIVEAHTGDLT
+589 QPIVEGKTGNLS
-601 AVEALIRWPRLNG
+601 AIEALIRWPRIDG
-614 DVRMPNEFIS
+614 TVRMPNEFIS
-624 AAETSGLIITM
+624 AAESSGLIIMM
-635 GDWVIKRACKEFE
+635 GEWVVKRACKEFE

-653 GMPPVKVAIN
+653 GMQPVKVAIN
-663 ISASQFRSPNFVDN
+663 ISASQFRSPNFIDN
-677 LLGLIEMSTMGHE
+677 LLGLIESSTMGHE

-705 DEAAKI
+705 DEAEKI
-711 LSTLKEKGFSVSL
+711 LSTLKAKGFSVSL
-724 DDFGTGYSSLSMLA
+724 DDFGTGYSSLSLLA

-752 TQIETEARS
+752 RLMEIESRS

-766 TVVALGHKLGMSVVA
+766 TVIALGHKLGMELVA
-781 EGVET
+781 EGIET
-786 ISVFSRLQTMGCN
+786 ISVFSRLLHMGCN
-799 HFQGYLFSRPL
+799 HFQGYLFSKPL
-810 PSNELVNWE
+810 SSNDLVVWE
-819 KTRSRKIIPL
+819 KNRSRKIMPL
-829 HAPESSFLPV
+829 HLPELSLLPE

>member
-1 MQKKSLLSLFGL
+1 MQKKTLLSKFGL
-13 ENRDPYLF
+13 EGRDPYLF
-21 AVLVVAIAATIRFFL
+21 AIVVVAIAATMRFYL
-36 DRVFHGVVPFVILT
+36 ELVFHGAVPFLVLT
-50 AAVTL
+50 AAVTI

-65 LFATVLAMA
+65 LLATLLSITSIWA
-74 SAWVLFDPANIV
+74 LFNRTNLV
-86 VPSLASDKADMESG
+86 VTSVAADMEAG
-100 LLLFTVVGTLLSVLG
+100 LLLFAVVGALLSILG
-115 ELIRREKKQ
+115 ELILREKKQ
-124 AESLLQELQSRNGEL
+124 SGFLLNELQSRNGEL

-175 MFGYGPQELIG
+175 MFGYNPQELIG

-204 KREFFSKPKAKIL
+204 RREFFSKPKAKIL

-239 ISETPYGPIGVSFI
+239 ISETPFGPIGVSFI

-261 IEAALIRQQSELQ
+261 IEAALIRQQSELH

-307 DSNLTGQMLK
+307 DSNLTGQMIK
-317 DTMPDYVASKSIEA
+317 DTLPDYVASKSIDA
-331 DRTVLATRFPVEFEF
+331 DVTVLATRFPVEFEF

-357 FKTIKFPLDYLDTK
+357 FKIIKFPLDYLDTK

-405 PNRVLIYDMGAELIS
+405 PNRVLIYDMGGQLIS
-420 NARKNKSKMALLFFD
+420 NACDSKSKMALLFFD
-435 LDRFKPINDTYGRDV
+435 LDRFKPIIDTYGRDV

-470 IVGRLSGDEFIA
+470 IVGRLGSDEFIA
-482 LISNI
+482 FIANI
-487 RSIDII
+487 RSRDII
-493 ESAALMF
+493 ESAASMF
-500 ISRLREPYLLDDL
+500 IARLREPYLLDGL

-524 QYPEDGHDIDKLIQ
+524 QYPEDGEDIDKLIQ
-538 CADAAMRHAKNT
+538 CADAAMRHAKNA

-575 MRSALEDDLFQLAY
+575 MRSALEEDLFQIAY
-589 QPIVEAHTGDLT
+589 QPIVEGQTGNLS
-601 AVEALIRWPRLNG
+601 AIEALIRWPRIDG
-614 DVRMPNEFIS
+614 TVRMPNEFIS
-624 AAETSGLIITM
+624 AAESSGLIIMM
-635 GDWVIKRACKEFE
+635 GEWVVKRVCKEFE
-648 ERIAL
+648 DRIAL

-663 ISASQFRSPNFVDN
+663 ISASQFRSPNFVEN
-677 LLGLIEMSTMGHE
+677 LLGLIEASAMGTE
-690 WLELEVTESTVMSRI
+690 WLDLEVTESTVMSRI
-705 DEAAKI
+705 DEAEKI

-724 DDFGTGYSSLSMLA
+724 DDFGTGYSSLSLLA

-752 TQIETEARS
+752 RLMEIESRS

-766 TVVALGHKLGMSVVA
+766 TVIALGHKLGMEVVA
-781 EGVET
+781 EGIET
-786 ISVFSRLQTMGCN
+786 ISVFSRLLGMGCN
-799 HFQGYLFSRPL
+799 HFQGYLFSKPVS
-810 PSNELVNWE
+810 SNDLVMWE
-819 KTRSRKIIPL
+819 KPRSRKIVPL
-829 HAPESSFLPV
+829 LTPELSLLSV

>member
-1 MQKKSLLSLFGL
+1 MQKKTLLSKFGL
-13 ENRDPYLF
+13 EGRDPYLF
-21 AVLVVAIAATIRFFL
+21 AMVVVAIAATMRFYL
-36 DRVFHGVVPFVILT
+36 ELVFHGAVPFLVLT
-50 AAVTL
+50 AAVTI

-65 LFATVLAMA
+65 LLATILSIA
-74 SAWVLFDPANIV
+74 SVWVLFNRTNLV
-86 VPSLASDKADMESG
+86 VSSVAADMEAG
-100 LLLFTVVGTLLSVLG
+100 LLLFAVVGTLLSILG
-115 ELIRREKKQ
+115 ELILREKKQ
-124 AESLLQELQSRNGEL
+124 SGFLLNELQSRNGEL

-155 GVIAVDGDGKIK
+155 GVIAVDGNGKIK

-175 MFGYGPQELIG
+175 MFGYDPQELIG

-204 KREFFSKPKAKIL
+204 RREFFSKPKAKIL

-239 ISETPYGPIGVSFI
+239 ISETPFGPIGVSFI

-294 LANRSYIATFSPH
+294 LANRSYITTFSPH
-307 DSNLTGQMLK
+307 DSNLTGQMIK
-317 DTMPDYVASKSIEA
+317 DTLPDYVASKSIDA
-331 DRTVLATRFPVEFEF
+331 DVTVLATRFPVEFEF

-357 FKTIKFPLDYLDTK
+357 FKIIKFPLDYLDTK

-405 PNRVLIYDMGAELIS
+405 PNRVLIYDRGGQLIS
-420 NARKNKSKMALLFFD
+420 NARETKSKMALLFFD

-470 IVGRLSGDEFIA
+470 IVGRLGSDEFIA
-482 LISNI
+482 FIANI
-487 RSIDII
+487 RSRDII
-493 ESAALMF
+493 ESAASMF
-500 ISRLREPYLLDDL
+500 IARLREPYLLDGL

-524 QYPEDGHDIDKLIQ
+524 QYPEDGEDIDKLIQ
-538 CADAAMRHAKNT
+538 CADAAMRHAKNA

-575 MRSALEDDLFQLAY
+575 LRTALEEDLFQLAY
-589 QPIVEAHTGDLT
+589 QPIVEGQTGNLS
-601 AVEALIRWPRLNG
+601 AIEALIRWPRIDG
-614 DVRMPNEFIS
+614 TVRMPNEFIS
-624 AAETSGLIITM
+624 AAESSGLIIIM
-635 GDWVIKRACKEFE
+635 GEWVVKRVCKEFE

-653 GMPPVKVAIN
+653 GMQPVKVAIN
-663 ISASQFRSPNFVDN
+663 ISASQFRSPNFIDN
-677 LLGLIEMSTMGHE
+677 LLSLIESSTMGHE

-705 DEAAKI
+705 DEAEKI

-724 DDFGTGYSSLSMLA
+724 DDFGTGYSSLSLLA

-752 TQIETEARS
+752 RLMEIESRS

-766 TVVALGHKLGMSVVA
+766 TVIALGHKLGMEVVA
-781 EGVET
+781 EGIET
-786 ISVFSRLQTMGCN
+786 ISVFSRLLSMGCN
-799 HFQGYLFSRPL
+799 HFQGYLFSKPVS
-810 PSNELVNWE
+810 SNDLMIWE
-819 KTRSRKIIPL
+819 KTRSRKIMPLLTPELSLL
-829 HAPESSFLPV
+829 HA

>member
-1 MQKKSLLSLFGL
+1 L
-13 ENRDPYLF
+13 
-21 AVLVVAIAATIRFFL
+21 VAIAALARYFL
-36 DRVFHGVVPFVILT
+36 ELVFHGAVPFLLLT

-55 SALYGGLGPG
+55 SALYGGLWPG
-65 LFATVLAMA
+65 LLATVMSMA
-74 SAWVLFDPANIV
+74 SAWVLFNRANIV
-86 VPSLASDKADMESG
+86 VSSVASDRETG
-100 LLLFTVVGTLLSVLG
+100 LLLFAVVGTLLSVLG
-115 ELIRREKKQ
+115 ELIRREKIQ
-124 AESLLQELQSRNGEL
+124 SESLLLELQTRNGEL

-175 MFGYGPQELIG
+175 MFGYAPQELIG
-186 KYIDILMEDVLQ
+186 KYIDILMEDALQ

-204 KREFFSKPKAKIL
+204 RREFFSKPKAKIL

-239 ISETPYGPIGVSFI
+239 ISETPFGPIGVSFI

-307 DSNLTGQMLK
+307 DSSLTGKMIK
-317 DTMPDYVASKSIEA
+317 DTLPDYVASKSIEA
-331 DRTVLATRFPVEFEF
+331 DLTVLATRSPVEFEF

-357 FKTIKFPLDYLDTK
+357 FKFIKFPLDYLDTK

-405 PNRVLIYDMGAELIS
+405 PNRVLIYDMGGQLIT
-420 NARKNKSKMALLFFD
+420 NARDNKSKMALLFFD

-462 VETSREGD
+462 VETSRDGD
-470 IVGRLSGDEFIA
+470 IVGRLGSDEFIA
-482 LISNI
+482 VIANI
-487 RSIDII
+487 RSRDII
-493 ESAALMF
+493 ESAASMF
-500 ISRLREPYLLDDL
+500 ISRLREPYLLDGL

-524 QYPEDGHDIDKLIQ
+524 QYPEDGEDIDKLIQ
-538 CADAAMRHAKNT
+538 CADAAMRHAKNA

-575 MRSALEDDLFQLAY
+575 MRTALEEDLFQLAY
-589 QPIVEAHTGDLT
+589 QPIVEGKTGNLS
-601 AVEALIRWPRLNG
+601 AIEALIRWPRIDG
-614 DVRMPNEFIS
+614 TVRMPNEFIS
-624 AAETSGLIITM
+624 AAESSGLIIMM
-635 GDWVIKRACKEFE
+635 GEWVVKRACKEFE

-653 GMPPVKVAIN
+653 GMQPVKVAIN
-663 ISASQFRSPNFVDN
+663 ISASQFRSPNFIDN
-677 LLGLIEMSTMGHE
+677 LLGLIESSTMGHE

-705 DEAAKI
+705 DEAEKI
-711 LSTLKEKGFSVSL
+711 LSTLKAKGFSVSL
-724 DDFGTGYSSLSMLA
+724 DDFGTGYSSLSLLA

-752 TQIETEARS
+752 RLMEIESRS

-766 TVVALGHKLGMSVVA
+766 TVIALGHKLGMELVA
-781 EGVET
+781 EGIET
-786 ISVFSRLQTMGCN
+786 ISVFSRLLHMGCN
-799 HFQGYLFSRPL
+799 HFQGYLFSKPL
-810 PSNELVNWE
+810 SSNDLVVWE
-819 KTRSRKIIPL
+819 KNRSRKIMPL
-829 HAPESSFLPV
+829 HLPELSLLPE

>member
-1 MQKKSLLSLFGL
+1 MQKKTLLSKFGL
-13 ENRDPYLF
+13 EGRDPYLF
-21 AVLVVAIAATIRFFL
+21 AMVVVAIAATMRFYL
-36 DRVFHGVVPFVILT
+36 ELVFHGAVPFLVLT
-50 AAVTL
+50 AAVTI

-65 LFATVLAMA
+65 LLATILSIA
-74 SAWVLFDPANIV
+74 SVWVLFNRTNLV
-86 VPSLASDKADMESG
+86 VSSVAADMEAG
-100 LLLFTVVGTLLSVLG
+100 LLLFAVVGTLLSILG
-115 ELIRREKKQ
+115 ELILREKKQ
-124 AESLLQELQSRNGEL
+124 SGFLLNELQSRNGEL

-155 GVIAVDGDGKIK
+155 GVIAVDGNGKIK

-175 MFGYGPQELIG
+175 MFGYDPQELIG

-204 KREFFSKPKAKIL
+204 RREFFSKPKAKIL

-239 ISETPYGPIGVSFI
+239 ISETPFGPIGVSFI

-294 LANRSYIATFSPH
+294 LANRSYNTTISPH
-307 DSNLTGQMLK
+307 DSNLTGQMIK
-317 DTMPDYVASKSIEA
+317 DTLPDYVASKSIDA
-331 DRTVLATRFPVEFEF
+331 DVTVLATRFPVEFEF

-357 FKTIKFPLDYLDTK
+357 FKIIKFPLDYLDTK

-405 PNRVLIYDMGAELIS
+405 PNRVLIYDRGGQLIS
-420 NARKNKSKMALLFFD
+420 NARETKSKMALLFFD

-470 IVGRLSGDEFIA
+470 IVGRLGSDEFIA
-482 LISNI
+482 FIANI
-487 RSIDII
+487 RSRDII
-493 ESAALMF
+493 ESAASMF
-500 ISRLREPYLLDDL
+500 IARLREPYLLDGL

-524 QYPEDGHDIDKLIQ
+524 QYPEDGEDIDKLIQ
-538 CADAAMRHAKNT
+538 CADAAMRHAKNA

-575 MRSALEDDLFQLAY
+575 MRSALEEDLFQIAY
-589 QPIVEAHTGDLT
+589 QPIIEGQTGNLS
-601 AVEALIRWPRLNG
+601 AIEALIRWPRIDG
-614 DVRMPNEFIS
+614 TVRMPNEFIS
-624 AAETSGLIITM
+624 AAESSGLIIIM
-635 GDWVIKRACKEFE
+635 GEWVVKRVCKEFE

-653 GMPPVKVAIN
+653 GMQPVKVAIN
-663 ISASQFRSPNFVDN
+663 ISASQFRSPNFIDN
-677 LLGLIEMSTMGHE
+677 LLSLIESSTMGHE

-705 DEAAKI
+705 DEAEKI

-724 DDFGTGYSSLSMLA
+724 DDFGTGYSSLSLLA

-752 TQIETEARS
+752 RLMEIESRS

-766 TVVALGHKLGMSVVA
+766 TVIALGHKLGMEVVA
-781 EGVET
+781 EGIET
-786 ISVFSRLQTMGCN
+786 ISVFSRLLSMGCN
-799 HFQGYLFSRPL
+799 HFQGYLFSKPVS
-810 PSNELVNWE
+810 SNDLVIWE
-819 KTRSRKIIPL
+819 KTRSRKIMPLLTPELSLL
-829 HAPESSFLPV
+829 HA

>member
-1 MQKKSLLSLFGL
+1 MQKKTLLSKFGL
-13 ENRDPYLF
+13 EGRDPYLF
-21 AVLVVAIAATIRFFL
+21 AMVVVAIAATMRFYL
-36 DRVFHGVVPFVILT
+36 ELVFHGAVPFLVLT
-50 AAVTL
+50 AAVTI

-65 LFATVLAMA
+65 LLATILSIA
-74 SAWVLFDPANIV
+74 SVWVLFNRTNLV
-86 VPSLASDKADMESG
+86 VSSVAADMEAG
-100 LLLFTVVGTLLSVLG
+100 LLLFAVVGTLLSILG
-115 ELIRREKKQ
+115 ELILREKKQ
-124 AESLLQELQSRNGEL
+124 SGFLLNELQSRNGEL

-155 GVIAVDGDGKIK
+155 GVIAVDGNGKIK

-175 MFGYGPQELIG
+175 MFGYDPQELIG

-204 KREFFSKPKAKIL
+204 RREFFSKPKAKIL

-239 ISETPYGPIGVSFI
+239 ISETPFGPIGVSFI

-294 LANRSYIATFSPH
+294 LANRSYITTFSPH
-307 DSNLTGQMLK
+307 DSNLTGQMIK
-317 DTMPDYVASKSIEA
+317 DTLPDYVASKSIDA
-331 DRTVLATRFPVEFEF
+331 DVTVLATRFPVEFEF

-357 FKTIKFPLDYLDTK
+357 FKIIKFPLDYLDSK

-405 PNRVLIYDMGAELIS
+405 PNRVLIYDRGGQLIS
-420 NARKNKSKMALLFFD
+420 NARETKSKMALLFFD

-470 IVGRLSGDEFIA
+470 IVGRLGSDEFIA
-482 LISNI
+482 FIANI
-487 RSIDII
+487 RSRDII
-493 ESAALMF
+493 ESAASMF
-500 ISRLREPYLLDDL
+500 IARLREPYLLDGL

-524 QYPEDGHDIDKLIQ
+524 QYPEDGEDIDKLIQ
-538 CADAAMRHAKNT
+538 CADAAMRHAKNA

-575 MRSALEDDLFQLAY
+575 MRSALEEDLFQIAY
-589 QPIVEAHTGDLT
+589 QPIVEGQTGNLS
-601 AVEALIRWPRLNG
+601 AIEALIRWPRIDG
-614 DVRMPNEFIS
+614 TVRMPNEFIS
-624 AAETSGLIITM
+624 AAESSGLIIIM
-635 GDWVIKRACKEFE
+635 GEWVVKRVCKEFE

-653 GMPPVKVAIN
+653 GMQPVKVAIN
-663 ISASQFRSPNFVDN
+663 ISTSQFRSPNFIDN
-677 LLGLIEMSTMGHE
+677 LLSLIESSTMGHE

-705 DEAAKI
+705 DEAEKI

-724 DDFGTGYSSLSMLA
+724 DDFGTGYSSLSLLA

-752 TQIETEARS
+752 RLMEIESRS

-766 TVVALGHKLGMSVVA
+766 TVIALGHKLGMEVVA
-781 EGVET
+781 EGIET
-786 ISVFSRLQTMGCN
+786 ISVFSRLLSMGCN
-799 HFQGYLFSRPL
+799 HFQGYLFSKPVS
-810 PSNELVNWE
+810 SNDLVIWE
-819 KTRSRKIIPL
+819 KTRSRKIMPLLTPELSLL
-829 HAPESSFLPV
+829 HA

>member
-1 MQKKSLLSLFGL
+1 MQKKTLLSKFGL
-13 ENRDPYLF
+13 EGRDPYLF
-21 AVLVVAIAATIRFFL
+21 AMVVVAIAATMRFYL
-36 DRVFHGVVPFVILT
+36 ELVFHGAVPFLVLT
-50 AAVTL
+50 AAVTI

-65 LFATVLAMA
+65 LLATILSIA
-74 SAWVLFDPANIV
+74 SVWVLFNRTNLV
-86 VPSLASDKADMESG
+86 VSSVAADMEAG
-100 LLLFTVVGTLLSVLG
+100 LLLFAVVGTLLSILG
-115 ELIRREKKQ
+115 ELILREKKQ
-124 AESLLQELQSRNGEL
+124 SGFLLNELQSRNGEL

-155 GVIAVDGDGKIK
+155 GVIAVDGNGKIK

-175 MFGYGPQELIG
+175 MFGYDPQELIG

-204 KREFFSKPKAKIL
+204 RREFFSKPKAKIL

-239 ISETPYGPIGVSFI
+239 ISETPFGPIGVSFI

-294 LANRSYIATFSPH
+294 LANRSYITTFSPH
-307 DSNLTGQMLK
+307 DSNLTGQMIK
-317 DTMPDYVASKSIEA
+317 DTLPDYVASKSIDA
-331 DRTVLATRFPVEFEF
+331 DVTVLATRFPVEFEF

-357 FKTIKFPLDYLDTK
+357 FKIIKFPLDYLDTK

-405 PNRVLIYDMGAELIS
+405 PNRVLIYDRGGQLIS
-420 NARKNKSKMALLFFD
+420 NSRETKSKMALLFFD

-470 IVGRLSGDEFIA
+470 IVGRLGSDEFIA
-482 LISNI
+482 FIANI
-487 RSIDII
+487 RSRDII
-493 ESAALMF
+493 ESAASMF
-500 ISRLREPYLLDDL
+500 IARLREPYLLDGL

-524 QYPEDGHDIDKLIQ
+524 QYPEDGEDIDKLIQ
-538 CADAAMRHAKNT
+538 CADAAMRHAKNA

-575 MRSALEDDLFQLAY
+575 MRSALEEDLFQIAY
-589 QPIVEAHTGDLT
+589 QPIVEGQTGNLS
-601 AVEALIRWPRLNG
+601 AIEALIRWPRIDG
-614 DVRMPNEFIS
+614 TVRMPNEFIS
-624 AAETSGLIITM
+624 AAESSGLIIIM
-635 GDWVIKRACKEFE
+635 GEWVVKRVCKEFE

-653 GMPPVKVAIN
+653 GMQPVKVAIN
-663 ISASQFRSPNFVDN
+663 ISASQFRSPNFIDN
-677 LLGLIEMSTMGHE
+677 LLSLIESSTMGHE

-705 DEAAKI
+705 DEAEKI

-724 DDFGTGYSSLSMLA
+724 DDFGTGYSSLSLLA

-752 TQIETEARS
+752 RLMEIESRS

-766 TVVALGHKLGMSVVA
+766 TVIALGHKLGMEVVA
-781 EGVET
+781 EGIET
-786 ISVFSRLQTMGCN
+786 ISVFSRLLSMGCN
-799 HFQGYLFSRPL
+799 HFQGYLFSKPVS
-810 PSNELVNWE
+810 SNDMVIWE
-819 KTRSRKIIPL
+819 KTRSRKIMPLLTPELSLL
-829 HAPESSFLPV
+829 HA

>member
-1 MQKKSLLSLFGL
+1 MQKKTLLSKFGL
-13 ENRDPYLF
+13 EGRDPYLF
-21 AVLVVAIAATIRFFL
+21 AMVVVAIAATMRFYL
-36 DRVFHGVVPFVILT
+36 ELVFHGAVPFLVLT
-50 AAVTL
+50 AAVTI

-65 LFATVLAMA
+65 LLATILSIA
-74 SAWVLFDPANIV
+74 SVWVLFNRTNLV
-86 VPSLASDKADMESG
+86 VSSVAADMEAG
-100 LLLFTVVGTLLSVLG
+100 LLLFAVVGTLLSILG
-115 ELIRREKKQ
+115 ELILREKKQ
-124 AESLLQELQSRNGEL
+124 SGFLLNELQSRNSEL

-155 GVIAVDGDGKIK
+155 GVIAVDGNGKIK

-175 MFGYGPQELIG
+175 MFGYAPQELIG
-186 KYIDILMEDVLQ
+186 KYIDILMEEVLQ

-204 KREFFSKPKAKIL
+204 RREFFSKPKAKIL

-261 IEAALIRQQSELQ
+261 IEAALIRQQSELH

-294 LANRSYIATFSPH
+294 LANRSFVATFSPH
-307 DSNLTGQMLK
+307 DPDLSGQLIK
-317 DTMPDYVASKSIEA
+317 DTLPDYVASKSIEA
-331 DRTVLATRFPVEFEF
+331 DRTVLSSRGPVEFEF
-346 DMPDHTGSWRN
+346 DMPNQTGSWRN
-357 FKTIKFPLDYLDTK
+357 FKIIKFPLDYLDTK

-385 LRDAERQLL
+385 LRDTERQLL
-394 MAAKHDLLTGL
+394 MATKHDLLTGL
-405 PNRVLIYDMGAELIS
+405 PNRVLIYDMGGQLIS
-420 NARKNKSKMALLFFD
+420 SARESKSKMALLFFD

-470 IVGRLSGDEFIA
+470 IVGRLGSDEFIA
-482 LISNI
+482 FIANI
-487 RSIDII
+487 RSRDVI
-493 ESAALMF
+493 ESAASMF
-500 ISRLREPYLLDDL
+500 IARLREPYLLEGL

-524 QYPEDGHDIDKLIQ
+524 QYPEDGEDIDKLIQ
-538 CADAAMRHAKNT
+538 CADAAMRHAKNA

-575 MRSALEDDLFQLAY
+575 MRSALEDDMFQLAY
-589 QPIVEAHTGDLT
+589 QPIIDAKTGDLT
-601 AVEALIRWPRLNG
+601 AIEALLRWPRITG
-614 DVRMPNEFIS
+614 DIRMPNEFIS
-624 AAETSGLIITM
+624 AAESSGLIIMM
-635 GDWVIKRACKEFE
+635 GEWVVKRVCKEFE

-663 ISASQFRSPNFVDN
+663 ISASQFRSPNFVEN
-677 LLGLIEMSTMGHE
+677 LLSLIETSTMGHE

-752 TQIETEARS
+752 IQMETEARC

-766 TVVALGHKLGMSVVA
+766 TVIALGHKLGMSVVA

-786 ISVFSRLQTMGCN
+786 ISVFSRLLTMGCN
-799 HFQGYLFSRPL
+799 HFQGYLFSKPI
-810 PSNELVNWE
+810 PSNDLVMWE
-819 KTRSRKIIPL
+819 KTRSRKIMPL
-829 HAPESSFLPV
+829 HSPDSSLLTA

>member
-1 MQKKSLLSLFGL
+1 MQEKTLLSKFGL
-13 ENRDPYLF
+13 DNRDPYLF
-21 AVLVVAIAATIRFFL
+21 AIGVVAIASVIRFLVQPFL
-36 DRVFHGVVPFVILT
+36 HGFPPFILLIT
-50 AAVTL
+50 AVTI
-55 SALYGGLGPG
+55 SALYGGLLPG
-65 LFATVLAMA
+65 LLATILSIG
-74 SAWVLFDPANIV
+74 SAWVLFDRAHLITSS
-86 VPSLASDKADMESG
+86 PSSGLEAG
-100 LLLFTVVGTLLSVLG
+100 LLLFTVVATLLSILG
-115 ELIRREKKQ
+115 EVTQREKKRTK
-124 AESLLQELQSRNGEL
+124 SLLNELKHRNDEL

-155 GVIAVDGDGKIK
+155 GVIAADSNGKIK
-167 IANDCTHQ
+167 VANDYTHQ
-175 MFGYGPQELIG
+175 MFGYAPKELIG
-186 KYIDILMEDVLQ
+186 KNIDILMEEVLQ

-204 KREFFSKPKAKIL
+204 KRDFFSKPKPKFV
-217 SDIPLNGRRKD
+217 SDMPLNGRRKD
-228 GSVFPVQTSIG
+228 GSIFPIEISIG
-239 ISETPYGPIGVSFI
+239 ISETPYGPLGVSFI
-253 SDITDKKS
+253 TDITDQKS
-261 IEAALIRQQSELQ
+261 IEAALVRRQSELH

-294 LANRSYIATFSPH
+294 LANQSFITTFSPH
-307 DSNLTGQMLK
+307 DPDLLGQFIK
-317 DTMPDYVASKSIEA
+317 DKLPDYVASKSIEA
-331 DRTVLATRFPVEFEF
+331 DRTVLSSKAPVEFEF
-346 DMPDHTGSWRN
+346 DMPNHTGSWRN
-357 FKTIKFPLDYLDTK
+357 FKIIKFPLDYLDTK
-371 ETFGIGGFATDITE
+371 ETFGIGGFATDITD

-394 MAAKHDLLTGL
+394 MSTKHDLLTGL
-405 PNRVLIYDMGAELIS
+405 PNRLLIYDMGEQLIS
-420 NARKNKSKMALLFFD
+420 SARESKSKMALLFFD

-462 VETSREGD
+462 VETSRDGD
-470 IVGRLSGDEFIA
+470 IVGRLGSDEFIA
-482 LISNI
+482 FIANI
-487 RSIDII
+487 RSRDVI
-493 ESAALMF
+493 ESAASMF
-500 ISRLREPYLLDDL
+500 ISRLREPYLLEGL

-524 QYPEDGHDIDKLIQ
+524 QYPEDGEDIDKLIQ
-538 CADAAMRHAKNT
+538 CADAAMRHAKNA

-575 MRSALEDDLFQLAY
+575 MRSALDENRFQLAY
-589 QPIVEAHTGDLT
+589 QPIIDAKTGDLT
-601 AVEALIRWPRLNG
+601 AIEALLRWPRITG
-614 DVRMPNEFIS
+614 DVGMPNEFIS
-624 AAETSGLIITM
+624 AAESSGLIIMM
-635 GDWVIKRACKEFE
+635 GEWVVKRVCKEFE

-677 LLGLIEMSTMGHE
+677 LLGLIEASSMGNE

-752 TQIETEARS
+752 MQMETEARC

-766 TVVALGHKLGMSVVA
+766 TVIALGHKLGMSLVA

-786 ISVFSRLQTMGCN
+786 ISVFSRLLTMGCN
-799 HFQGYLFSRPL
+799 HFQGYLFSKPL
-810 PSNELVNWE
+810 PSNELVHWE

-829 HAPESSFLPV
+829 HLPESSLLSA

>member
-1 MQKKSLLSLFGL
+1 MQKKTLLSKFGL
-13 ENRDPYLF
+13 EGRDPYLF
-21 AVLVVAIAATIRFFL
+21 AMVVVAIAATMRFYL
-36 DRVFHGVVPFVILT
+36 ELVFHGAVPFLVLT
-50 AAVTL
+50 AAVTI

-65 LFATVLAMA
+65 LLATILSIA
-74 SAWVLFDPANIV
+74 SVWVLFNRTNLV
-86 VPSLASDKADMESG
+86 VSSVAADMEAG
-100 LLLFTVVGTLLSVLG
+100 LLLFAVVGTLLSILG
-115 ELIRREKKQ
+115 ELILREKKQ
-124 AESLLQELQSRNGEL
+124 SGFLLNELQSRNGEL

-155 GVIAVDGDGKIK
+155 GVIAVDGNGKIK

-175 MFGYGPQELIG
+175 MFGYDPQELIG

-204 KREFFSKPKAKIL
+204 RREFFSKPKAKIL

-239 ISETPYGPIGVSFI
+239 ISETPFGSIGVSFI

-294 LANRSYIATFSPH
+294 LANRSYITTFSPH
-307 DSNLTGQMLK
+307 DSNLTGQMIK
-317 DTMPDYVASKSIEA
+317 DTLPDYVASKSIDA
-331 DRTVLATRFPVEFEF
+331 DVTVLATRFPVEFEF

-357 FKTIKFPLDYLDTK
+357 FKIIKFPHDYLDTK

-405 PNRVLIYDMGAELIS
+405 PNRVLIYDRGGQLIS
-420 NARKNKSKMALLFFD
+420 NARETKSKMALLFFD

-470 IVGRLSGDEFIA
+470 IVGRLGSDEFIA
-482 LISNI
+482 FIANI
-487 RSIDII
+487 RSRDII
-493 ESAALMF
+493 ESAASMF
-500 ISRLREPYLLDDL
+500 IARLREPYLLDGL

-524 QYPEDGHDIDKLIQ
+524 QYPEDGEDIDKLIQ
-538 CADAAMRHAKNT
+538 CADAAMRHAKNA

-575 MRSALEDDLFQLAY
+575 MRSALEEDLFQIAY
-589 QPIVEAHTGDLT
+589 QPIVEGQTGNLS
-601 AVEALIRWPRLNG
+601 AIEALIRWPRIDG
-614 DVRMPNEFIS
+614 TVRMPNEFIS
-624 AAETSGLIITM
+624 AAESSGLIIIM
-635 GDWVIKRACKEFE
+635 GEWVVKRVCKEFE

-653 GMPPVKVAIN
+653 GMQPVKVAIN
-663 ISASQFRSPNFVDN
+663 ISASQFRSPNFIDN
-677 LLGLIEMSTMGHE
+677 LLSLIESSTMGHE

-705 DEAAKI
+705 DEAEKI

-724 DDFGTGYSSLSMLA
+724 DDFGTGYSSLSLLA

-752 TQIETEARS
+752 RLMEIESRS

-766 TVVALGHKLGMSVVA
+766 TVIALGHKLGMEVVA
-781 EGVET
+781 EGIET
-786 ISVFSRLQTMGCN
+786 ISVFSRLLSMGCN
-799 HFQGYLFSRPL
+799 HFQGYLFSKPVS
-810 PSNELVNWE
+810 SNDLVIWE
-819 KTRSRKIIPL
+819 KTRSRKIMPLLTPELSLL
-829 HAPESSFLPV
+829 HA

>member
-1 MQKKSLLSLFGL
+1 MQKKTLLSKFGL
-13 ENRDPYLF
+13 EGRDPYLF
-21 AVLVVAIAATIRFFL
+21 AMVVVAIAATMRFYL
-36 DRVFHGVVPFVILT
+36 ELVFHGAVPFLVLT
-50 AAVTL
+50 AAVTI

-65 LFATVLAMA
+65 LLATILSIA
-74 SAWVLFDPANIV
+74 SVWVLFNRTNLV
-86 VPSLASDKADMESG
+86 VSSVAADMEAG
-100 LLLFTVVGTLLSVLG
+100 LLLFAVVGTLLSILG
-115 ELIRREKKQ
+115 ELILREKKQ
-124 AESLLQELQSRNGEL
+124 SGFLLNELQSRNGEL

-155 GVIAVDGDGKIK
+155 GVIAVDGNGKIK

-175 MFGYGPQELIG
+175 MFGYDPQELIG

-204 KREFFSKPKAKIL
+204 RREFFSKPKAKIL

-239 ISETPYGPIGVSFI
+239 ISETPFGPIGVSFI

-294 LANRSYIATFSPH
+294 LANRSYITTFSPH
-307 DSNLTGQMLK
+307 DSNLTGQMIK
-317 DTMPDYVASKSIEA
+317 DTLPDYVASKSIDA
-331 DRTVLATRFPVEFEF
+331 DVTVLATRFPVEFEF

-357 FKTIKFPLDYLDTK
+357 FKIIKFPLDYLDTK

-405 PNRVLIYDMGAELIS
+405 PNRVLIYDRGGQLIS
-420 NARKNKSKMALLFFD
+420 NARETKSKMALLFFD

-470 IVGRLSGDEFIA
+470 IVGRLGGDEFIA
-482 LISNI
+482 FIANI
-487 RSIDII
+487 RSRDII
-493 ESAALMF
+493 ESAASMF
-500 ISRLREPYLLDDL
+500 IARLREPYLLDGL

-524 QYPEDGHDIDKLIQ
+524 QYPEDGEDIDKLIQ
-538 CADAAMRHAKNT
+538 CADAAMRHAKNA

-575 MRSALEDDLFQLAY
+575 MRSALEEDLFQIAY
-589 QPIVEAHTGDLT
+589 QPIVEGQTGNLS
-601 AVEALIRWPRLNG
+601 AIEALIRWPRIDG
-614 DVRMPNEFIS
+614 TVRMPNEFIS
-624 AAETSGLIITM
+624 AAESSGLIIIM
-635 GDWVIKRACKEFE
+635 GEWVVKRVCKEFE

-653 GMPPVKVAIN
+653 GMQPVKVAIN
-663 ISASQFRSPNFVDN
+663 ISASQFRSPNFIDN
-677 LLGLIEMSTMGHE
+677 LLSLIESSTMGHE

-705 DEAAKI
+705 DEAEKI

-724 DDFGTGYSSLSMLA
+724 DDFGTGYSSLSLLA

-752 TQIETEARS
+752 RLMEIESRS

-766 TVVALGHKLGMSVVA
+766 TVIALGHKLGMEVVA
-781 EGVET
+781 EGIET
-786 ISVFSRLQTMGCN
+786 ISVFSRLLSMGCN
-799 HFQGYLFSRPL
+799 HFQGYLFSKPVS
-810 PSNELVNWE
+810 SNDLVIWE
-819 KTRSRKIIPL
+819 KTRSRKIMPLLTPELSLL
-829 HAPESSFLPV
+829 HA